1 MAAPSLQLFG
11 SKKRLERENG
21 INKLKELYDFDTITF
36 EENERLCDTLKEWI
50 TPSPDCPWEKRHGGI
65 MAVAVLVEKKKANDS
80 FIDHI
85 KDVIPGLLEDN
96 ESRVRIETGYKTIC
110 TCTCTCT

>member
-1 MAAPSLQLFG
+1 MAAPSLQLIG

-21 INKLKELYDFDTITF
+21 INKLKELYDTMTSD
-36 EENERLCDTLKEWI
+36 ENQRLCDTLKEWI

-65 MAVAVLVEKKKANDS
+65 MAIAVLVEKKKASDS

-85 KDVIPGLLEDN
+85 KNVIPGLLEDN
-96 ESRVRIETGYKTIC
+96 ESRVRIETGYMTIC
-110 TCTCTCT
+110 TCTCT